1 MAAPFRKCDKCERP
15 ANHHDVRIV
24 NGKVSEMHLCE
35 QHAAE
40 AGVAATG
47 HVSIHQLLGNLARA
61 GTATPKGPACPDCGH
76 TFHDYKSTALLGC
89 PSCYRT
95 FASTLEVAIERT
107 QGGGTQHVGR
117 TPPGMNEARE
127 RATQLQQ
134 LLRELEE
141 AVAAEQYERAA
152 RLRDQ
157 VKSIRPGPVAGPG
170 AAQ

>member
-1 MAAPFRKCDKCERP
+1 
-15 ANHHDVRIV
+15 
-24 NGKVSEMHLCE
+24 
-35 QHAAE
+35 
-40 AGVAATG
+40 
-47 HVSIHQLLGNLARA
+47 
-61 GTATPKGPACPDCGH
+61 
-76 TFHDYKSTALLGC
+76 
-89 PSCYRT
+89 
-95 FASTLEVAIERT
+95 
-107 QGGGTQHVGR
+107 
-117 TPPGMNEARE
+117 MNEARE